1 VALLPGYTEFKG
13 LGGSGD
19 VGVAIF
25 SYRLP
30 PDVEGMNGAAVVARQ
45 IERGSCHR
53 PVTRDALEV
62 QLRCKENSAAGAF
75 REYRVRVNPKTRRVT
90 VMSGDFDSEVE
101 IAHYDGFA
109 AMFRKHAESQ

>member
-1 VALLPGYTEFKG
+1 MALLPGYTEFKG
-13 LGGSGD
+13 LDGSGD

-30 PDVEGMNGAAVVARQ
+30 PDVEGMNGAAIVARQ
-45 IERGSCHR
+45 IESGSCHR

-62 QLRCKENSAAGAF
+62 QLRCQDVAGAF
-75 REYRVRVNPKTRRVT
+75 DEYRVRVNPKTRRVT
-90 VMSGDFDSEVE
+90 VMSGGFDSEVE
-101 IAHYDGFA
+101 IAHYERFA